1 MRPSLV
7 VLLIALVAGCKSRE
21 PAPAAVSPP
30 DLQLVSAGSEPRRAL
45 RYQPAVGTTQKLEV
59 AVDVELEAGDM
70 GGPMP
75 TLVFAMTVSVEAL
88 LPTGDMRVRAVVD
101 DAHARER
108 EGSTVPAVAVTGSI
122 AVLQGLA
129 LEAQLSPIGRL
140 TGARVDTTSKPLPA
154 DVEAQVA
161 SLVASFESTMM
172 PLPVEP
178 VGIGAVW
185 RNSRAL
191 TTNGMSLT
199 AVNAVTLTG
208 ATGTSITFALD
219 TDVHGKDQT
228 VSQAGISIE
237 IKDLVGTGSGTG
249 TIDLTT
255 LAVTSELTSQL
266 RSVMSAPGDTEPTKM
281 TMTTV
286 SRVRPLAGAQGA
298 QSAP

>member
-1 MRPSLV
+1 MRPLLV
-7 VLLIALVAGCKSRE
+7 VLLIALPASCKSSDAP
-21 PAPAAVSPP
+21 PASISPP
-30 DLQLVSAGSEPRRAL
+30 DLQLVSAGSEPRRTL
-45 RYQPAVGTTQKLEV
+45 RYRPAVGTQQKIEV

-108 EGSTVPAVAVTGSI
+108 EGSTVPAVAVTSSVG
-122 AVLQGLA
+122 VLQGLA

-140 TGARVDTTSKPLPA
+140 SGANVDVTSKQLPA
-154 DVEAQVA
+154 DVEAQVS

-172 PLPVEP
+172 PLPVEA

-199 AVNAVTLTG
+199 AVNTVTLTG
-208 ATGTSITFALD
+208 ATDTSITFGLD
-219 TDVHGKDQT
+219 TNVHGNDQT

-237 IKDLVGTGSGTG
+237 VKDLVGSGSGAG
-249 TIDLTT
+249 AIDLTT
-255 LAVTSELTSQL
+255 LAVTSELTSEL
-266 RSVMSAPGDTEPTKM
+266 RSVMSAPGDSEPTKM
-281 TMTTV
+281 KMTTV
-286 SRVRPLAGAQGA
+286 SRVRPLTGR
-298 QSAP
+298 